1 MIQRT
6 LVALCSS
13 ACLLAVPVRLLGQG
27 NPPSW
32 SNIRS
37 TLRIGANEG
46 DQIVWVSNHSDQT
59 IIVNG
64 VTLADCENVRVSC
77 STHRLNIRIN
87 PGQEKMIYRVRQRYA
102 DQHFTFRYS
111 FSWTTDGPSPAAV
124 APGSAVTTEPRR
136 TAVPER
142 RDSLV
147 PETRDSPAPE
157 PRDTVV
163 ATLEEAEK
171 VIRPGVRVLIDE
183 SLKDSTSRTA
193 DTVDVSPT
201 QLSLRVGER
210 LDLREKLKVIARRA
224 DGSAIQGL
232 RLRTVIEVGRE
243 SARIEGGSLVGLK
256 AGTAVLLI
264 SPRPPEGTQG
274 EPKGAA
280 RIVIRVLP

>member
-6 LVALCSS
+6 LVALCGS
-13 ACLLAVPVRLLGQG
+13 ALLLAAPARLLGQG

-37 TLRIGANEG
+37 ALRIGANEG

-77 STHRLNIRIN
+77 STHRLNIRIH
-87 PGQEKMIYRVRQRYA
+87 PGQEKMIYRVRQRFA

-111 FSWTTDGPSPAAV
+111 FSWTTDGPSPPTVAEPRNKVAPEPRNAV
-124 APGSAVTTEPRR
+124 APEPRD
-136 TAVPER
+136 TA
-142 RDSLV
+142 
-147 PETRDSPAPE
+147 APE

-183 SLKDSTSRTA
+183 SLKDSASRVA
-193 DTVDVSPT
+193 DTVDVSPG

-210 LDLREKLKVIARRA
+210 LDLRAKLKVIARTA
-224 DGSAIQGL
+224 DGTPIQGL
-232 RLRTVIEVGRE
+232 KLRTVIEVGRE
-243 SARIEGGSLVGLK
+243 AARLEGGSLVGLK

-264 SPRPPEGTQG
+264 SPPPPEGAPG

>member
-6 LVALCSS
+6 LVALCCS
-13 ACLLAVPVRLLGQG
+13 AFLLAAPARLLGQG

-87 PGQEKMIYRVRQRYA
+87 PGQEKMIYRVRQRFA

-111 FSWTTDGPSPAAV
+111 FSWTTDGPAPAG
-124 APGSAVTTEPRR
+124 PEPRNPV
-136 TAVPER
+136 AAEA
-142 RDSLV
+142 RD
-147 PETRDSPAPE
+147 TPAPE
-157 PRDTVV
+157 PRDTGGPMPRDTVV

-183 SLKDSTSRTA
+183 SLRDSASRVA

-201 QLSLRVGER
+201 QLTLRVGER
-210 LDLREKLKVIARRA
+210 LDLREKLKVIARTA
-224 DGSAIQGL
+224 DGTPIQGL
-232 RLRTVIEVGRE
+232 KLRTVIEVGRE

-264 SPRPPEGTQG
+264 SLPPQPGVTG
-274 EPKGAA
+274 EPRGSA